1 MCRYPGVA
9 ATAGDNCV
17 LSGQAVAELV
27 SSSSLLV
34 DDAWDLYQRIES
46 GYNCRGAQTGY
57 TFIYSIN
64 SMNTVK
70 VSTKLSH
77 NLRSVK

>member
-1 MCRYPGVA
+1 MFTRYPGVA

-46 GYNCRGAQTGY
+46 GYNCRGAQTGQGIHY
-57 TFIYSIN
+57 TLYIHKHEHYTKHSEGL
-64 SMNTVK
+64 K
-70 VSTKLSH
+70 VS
-77 NLRSVK
+77 

>member
-46 GYNCRGAQTGY
+46 GYNCRGAQTGQVTHY
-57 TFIYSIN
+57 TYIH
-64 SMNTVK
+64 K
-70 VSTKLSH
+70 H
-77 NLRSVK
+77 SVGVIKIFTIF

>member
-1 MCRYPGVA
+1 MCRYPGVG

-46 GYNCRGAQTGY
+46 GYNCRGAQTGQVIQ
-57 TFIYSIN
+57 TQ
-64 SMNTVK
+64 
-70 VSTKLSH
+70 TKHSEGVIK
-77 NLRSVK
+77 NFTIF